1 MVTSQAVVSGL
12 GLTLGLSRQDLGFN
26 FFVVCLLLPLF
37 LSLLLLFHC
46 DYYYYY

>member
-12 GLTLGLSRQDLGFN
+12 GLTLGLSVRDLGFS
-26 FFVVCLLLPLF
+26 FFVGCPLLPL
-37 LSLLLLFHC
+37 LSLLLLLFYY